1 MANGMLPPGTVVSP
15 RTANGQVRGENGHLY
30 SAYLLPTSLAKGE
43 DALFLNNV
51 HGVGQGSSNALTYVE
66 TNMEN
71 AGRVSDSR
79 SWVITDF
86 GVGCNTSVALADLKK
101 ILDNSF
107 VVFQKPG
114 YVRYFGPSFFFGAG
128 GGITGATTENN
139 VGSYTNGMASPRLVR
154 RPLGKPIIL
163 NKGTSFSCSV
173 FVGNA
178 GYSTQTLSA
187 TTRFWIDLWGS
198 FLESIPQ

>member
-43 DALFLNNV
+43 YALFQTNV
-51 HGVGQGSSNALTYVE
+51 NGVGQGSSNALTYVE

-71 AGRVSDSR
+71 AGRASDSR
-79 SWVITDF
+79 SRALSDS
-86 GVGCNTSVALADLKK
+86 GVGCNAAVALAALKK

-128 GGITGATTENN
+128 WGITGATT
-139 VGSYTNGMASPRLVR
+139 
-154 RPLGKPIIL
+154 
-163 NKGTSFSCSV
+163 
-173 FVGNA
+173 
-178 GYSTQTLSA
+178 
-187 TTRFWIDLWGS
+187 
-198 FLESIPQ
+198 